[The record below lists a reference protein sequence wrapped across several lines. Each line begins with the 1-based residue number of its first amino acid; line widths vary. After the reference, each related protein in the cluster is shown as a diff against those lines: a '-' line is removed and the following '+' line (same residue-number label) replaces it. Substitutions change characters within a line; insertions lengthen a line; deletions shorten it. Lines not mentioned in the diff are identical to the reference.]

1 MISRER
7 NQRSVAL
14 TSIKKPPVNRIPLI
28 QLGVLV
34 PFTLAILV
42 GIDQARAM
50 SAFWGGLLV
59 VIPQFYLTVY
69 AFRYMGARS
78 AKQITESFYRGEAGK
93 FILTFIGFGL
103 IFLLFKNVDLP
114 TLFAGYTLMLVL
126 QWWLTAK
133 ALSKSY

>member
-1 MISRER
+1 MVSRER

-34 PFTLAILV
+34 ALTLGILA
-42 GIDQARAM
+42 GIDQTRAL
-50 SAFWGGLLV
+50 SAFCGGLLV
-59 VIPQFYLTVY
+59 VIPQSYLTVY
-69 AFRYMGARS
+69 AFRYMGAQS
-78 AKQITESFYRGEAGK
+78 AKQIAQSFYRGEAGK
-93 FILTFIGFGL
+93 FVLTFIGFGL
-103 IFLLFKNVDLP
+103 VFLLFTAVDLP

-133 ALSKSY
+133 ALSKPY